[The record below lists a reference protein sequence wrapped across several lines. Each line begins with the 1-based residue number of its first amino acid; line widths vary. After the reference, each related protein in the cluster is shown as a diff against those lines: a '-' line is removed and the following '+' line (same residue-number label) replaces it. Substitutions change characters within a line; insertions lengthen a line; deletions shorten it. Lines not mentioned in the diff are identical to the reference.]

1 MPVETKKKSKK
12 KMAETEAAGGGMS
25 EACDCDEVGKLLP
38 PIRAALPAGCF
49 CGALLV
55 HNSDTSYVNL
65 YLIYTTKAEE

>member
-1 MPVETKKKSKK
+1 METKKTSKK
-12 KMAETEAAGGGMS
+12 KMAETEGGMS
-25 EACDCDEVGKLLP
+25 EACDEVGELLP